1 MNSSKVSIL
10 EVKFDAA
17 SFFCYL
23 AMRYNQTNLTKMKT
37 IVKLLLLTFVLNTGW
52 TKETPAQKSSDN
64 KLSKTE
70 KKEGWILMFNG
81 KNTENWRGFN
91 RPDAPGVWSVSEGTL
106 FCKAMKNE
114 EAEPGQKGYI
124 IYGEQFSNFH
134 LKVDWK
140 ISEGG
145 NSGIFY
151 LGAEEGYSSIVN
163 TAPEL
168 QVLDNERHPDAKQ
181 GKNGNR
187 LSGALYDL
195 IPAEP
200 QNANP
205 AGEWNSVEVIVKDG
219 LLKHIMNGE
228 EVLSVQLWTEEWKE
242 LVAGSK
248 FPKIREDWY
257 DVPRE
262 GYIGLQDHGNDVW
275 FKNIKIRKL

>member
-1 MNSSKVSIL
+1 
-10 EVKFDAA
+10 
-17 SFFCYL
+17 
-23 AMRYNQTNLTKMKT
+23 MKT
-37 IVKLLLLTFVLNTGW
+37 LLKLLLLTFILNTGW
-52 TKETPAQKSSDN
+52 SVETQAQMSKDN
-64 KLSKTE
+64 KLTKAE

-81 KNTENWRGFN
+81 KNTKDWRGFN
-91 RPDAPGVWSVSEGTL
+91 RQDAPGVWSASEGTL
-106 FCKAMKNE
+106 FCKAMKND

-124 IYGEQFSNFH
+124 VYNEQFSNFH

-151 LGAEEGYSSIVN
+151 LGAEEGYPSIVN
-163 TAPEL
+163 TAPEM
-168 QVLDNERHPDAKQ
+168 QVLDNDRHKDAKQ

-187 LSGALYDL
+187 KSGSLYDL
-195 IPAEP
+195 IPAVP

-219 LLKHIMNGE
+219 HVKHIMNGV
-228 EVLSVQLWTEEWKE
+228 EVLSFQMWTEEWKE
-242 LVAGSK
+242 LVLGSK

-262 GYIGLQDHGNDVW
+262 GYIGLQDHGDEVW
-275 FKNIKIRKL
+275 FKNLKIRKL

>member
-1 MNSSKVSIL
+1 
-10 EVKFDAA
+10 
-17 SFFCYL
+17 
-23 AMRYNQTNLTKMKT
+23 MKT